1 MVISVAAGRGASG
14 RVVMVVQIAAGT
26 RIGKRACGVGN
37 FYRLAFQ
44 ARAVSMK
51 FTEKYGIYRIG
62 TRYALL

>member
-1 MVISVAAGRGASG
+1 
-14 RVVMVVQIAAGT
+14 MVVQIAAGT